1 MVGDQP
7 GTDGILAERLGVPFV
22 LVDSG
27 VTAAGAAVDDC
38 PVALRAADFVTVVAS
53 LPSL

>member
-7 GTDGILAERLGVPFV
+7 GTDGKLAERLGIPFV

-27 VTAAGAAVDDC
+27 VTAAGCDRSTLSGGRSG
-38 PVALRAADFVTVVAS
+38 PPTS
-53 LPSL
+53 